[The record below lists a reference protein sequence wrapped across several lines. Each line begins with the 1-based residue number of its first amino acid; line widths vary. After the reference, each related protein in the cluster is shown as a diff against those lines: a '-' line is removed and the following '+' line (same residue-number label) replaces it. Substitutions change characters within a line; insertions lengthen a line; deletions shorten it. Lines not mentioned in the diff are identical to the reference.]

1 MTARAHVILVARH
14 RRIAMVTVAR
24 RRVEVTIAVVL
35 LGGGD
40 RYLAGGVE
48 AQVVALR
55 AEHIDAL
62 LTREELWARGSVRR
76 RLFSEIQH
84 NVA

>member
-24 RRVEVTIAVVL
+24 RRVEVTVAVVL
-35 LGGGD
+35 LGGGGD

-62 LTREELWARGSVRR
+62 LTREELWARGS
-76 RLFSEIQH
+76 L
-84 NVA
+84 